1 MHQKFLFWVVAS
13 ALLACC
19 STTSSDLRPSIEGVV
34 QATEG
39 YLSDDNGNVMVSGD
53 GTCFRSE
60 AWSEANQV
68 DACEIMKK
76 ATTDDNDTKTA
87 GIAST
92 ATSENVTP
100 RPAPDEP
107 TLAIGEPVVLTGR
120 FLFQSGS
127 SQFSPVDDAEMN
139 ALIKTLSTYQN
150 IESIDVVGHTD
161 DRGPTTYN
169 QSVSERRANTVKNK
183 LEQAFPQIPVSA
195 SGLGETAPVATN
207 NTAEGRQLN
216 RRVEVQ
222 IKAIEE

>member
-1 MHQKFLFWVVAS
+1 MHLKFFFCVAVS
-13 ALLACC
+13 ALLTGC

-39 YLSDDNGNVMVSGD
+39 YLADDNGNVLVSGD

-60 AWSEANQV
+60 VWSEANQV

-76 ATTDDNDTKTA
+76 ATTNDNDA
-87 GIAST
+87 NAAVVASS
-92 ATSENVTP
+92 ATSDNVTP
-100 RPAPDEP
+100 RPVTEAP
-107 TLAIGEPVVLTGR
+107 TVAIGKPVILTGR

-127 SQFSPVDDAEMN
+127 SEFSLVDDAEMN
-139 ALIKTLSTYQN
+139 VLIKTLSTYQN

-161 DRGPTTYN
+161 DRGPTRYN
-169 QSVSERRANTVKNK
+169 QSVSERRATTVKNK
-183 LEQAFPQIPVSA
+183 LEQTFPHVLISA
-195 SGLGETAPVATN
+195 RGLGETAPVAPN

-222 IKAIEE
+222 INAIAE

>member
-1 MHQKFLFWVVAS
+1 MHLKYLSCVAVS
-13 ALLACC
+13 ALLTGC
-19 STTSSDLRPSIEGVV
+19 STTNSDLRPSIEGVV

-39 YLSDDNGNVMVSGD
+39 YLADDNGNVLVSGD

-60 AWSEANQV
+60 VWSEANQV
-68 DACEIMKK
+68 DACEITKK
-76 ATTDDNDTKTA
+76 ATTDVNDTKA
-87 GIAST
+87 AVVASN
-92 ATSENVTP
+92 ATSENVSE
-100 RPAPDEP
+100 RPVTAEP

-139 ALIKTLSTYQN
+139 ALIKTLSTYRS

-161 DRGPTTYN
+161 DRGPSVYN
-169 QSVSERRANTVKNK
+169 QSVSERRATTVKNK
-183 LEQAFPQIPVSA
+183 LEQAFPQILISA
-195 SGLGETAPVATN
+195 RGLGETAPVAPN

-222 IKAIEE
+222 INAIDE